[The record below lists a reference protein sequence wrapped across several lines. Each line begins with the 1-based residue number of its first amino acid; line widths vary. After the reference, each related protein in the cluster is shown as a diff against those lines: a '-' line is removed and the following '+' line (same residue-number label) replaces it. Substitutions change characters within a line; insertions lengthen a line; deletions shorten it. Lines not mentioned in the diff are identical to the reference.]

1 MPTLIIG
8 TRGSQLALYQANAVK
23 QALER
28 ELPEIDFEIKV
39 IDTKGDKILNKPL
52 AEIGDKGIFTA
63 EIEKELRDGTIDFA
77 VHSLKD
83 LPAELPDT
91 LRVSAVL
98 PRAEF
103 RDALVAKNAKSLA
116 ELTAEDIV
124 ATSSLRRRAQLLH
137 KYKNL
142 NITDIR
148 GNVNTRLQKFD
159 NGACSAMV
167 MAAAGLQRLG
177 FQDRITQIIDKDEII
192 PAACQGVIAVETCS
206 QNSDAEYVA
215 RFINDVETWTPV
227 FAERLLLK
235 MINGGCK
242 TPFGCYTQATKT
254 EFFVKAFIS
263 MPDGSNYVEYSDSQ
277 SLDNAHLA
285 AFNTAKYLLKNG
297 GEDILKEIK
306 K

>member
-1 MPTLIIG
+1 MPTIIIG

-63 EIEKELRDGTIDFA
+63 EIEKELKDGTIDFA

-116 ELTAEDIV
+116 DLTAEDVV

-159 NGACSAMV
+159 NGVCSAMV

-306 K
+306 Q